1 MSYIHAADTMHEQ
14 RKSTRNTKRTI
25 RKRRNHKRKVPANE
39 RRTKITTS
47 LFSNFLGV
55 NPMICIYCKTSDN
68 LKQVANFL
76 CTANSAQNKNS
87 DSSWAT
93 VQSEDDCWA
102 IETNC
107 NKDTAAMIYKISD
120 NIFCIEVDDNCAQKV
135 IEPLMKKYGFEN
147 IKWLTTK

>member
-1 MSYIHAADTMHEQ
+1 MPYAHAADTIHQQ

-25 RKRRNHKRKVPANE
+25 RKRRNHKRTIPTNE
-39 RRTKITTS
+39 KRTNITTS
-47 LFSNFLGV
+47 LFSKFFGRE
-55 NPMICIYCKTSDN
+55 PMICIYCKTSDN

-76 CTANSAQNKNS
+76 CIANSAQNKNS

-107 NKDTAAMIYKISD
+107 NKDTAAMIYKISN
-120 NIFCIEVDDNCAQKV
+120 NIICIEADDNCAPKV
-135 IEPLMKKYGFEN
+135 IEPLMKKYGFNN
-147 IKWLTTK
+147 IKWLITK